1 MRSRIL
7 LRSVSKFK
15 KQKGILMQSNQPR
28 PTPSSSQANVPRKRN
43 THIQSLKSRLRT
55 NINSIL
61 SNYEMIL
68 SRSKI
73 DPNEL
78 AKGLN
83 PYTQCA
89 QDTFEF
95 SVRAANIVHACENIA
110 RLVSEIK
117 QYLILGDFC
126 WLAEVTEFNREK
138 LRRRTLDIDRATI
151 RLRDKLIT
159 ELHSLD
165 EETSP
170 DYPIPASS
178 SSLSSVTSSS
188 MDTT

>member
-1 MRSRIL
+1 
-7 LRSVSKFK
+7 
-15 KQKGILMQSNQPR
+15 
-28 PTPSSSQANVPRKRN
+28 
-43 THIQSLKSRLRT
+43 
-55 NINSIL
+55 
-61 SNYEMIL
+61 
-68 SRSKI
+68 
-73 DPNEL
+73 
-78 AKGLN
+78 
-83 PYTQCA
+83 
-89 QDTFEF
+89 
-95 SVRAANIVHACENIA
+95 VHACENIA

-126 WLAEVTEFNREK
+126 WLAEVTECNRER

-170 DYPIPASS
+170 DYPIPTSS
-178 SSLSSVTSSS
+178 SSLTSS